1 MPAVSPKGWSPV
13 KATFRSSLFLA
24 LCLLVALAGCAP
36 QATPAPASGSSA
48 PTEGSPYKI
57 GFVVSVTG
65 GASFLGEP
73 QRDTA
78 VMLQEQLDAAGGV
91 VGPDGVRH
99 PVQILIHDTEG
110 TGDVA
115 VPVTKK
121 LIDDDQVVAI
131 VGPSTSPE
139 SMALIP
145 IVQEAKVPNISL
157 ASSSAIVKPVG
168 ERYWVFKVAQSNEHT
183 APWQVRYVAAKG
195 IERVAN
201 IYVNNAYGEDGAEAI
216 RKTAEEEG
224 IEIVLEE
231 TFDAADTD
239 MTAQIT
245 KIRASNAE
253 AVLVTAIPPAA
264 AVFSKQYCELG
275 IDLLLLH
282 NSGVAMK
289 SFIDLAG
296 EANVEGVIFPM
307 GKLVAADALGDDDPQ
322 KAVLQRFVADFGTST
337 GNPPS
342 TFAAHAW
349 DAIQIIAAGLATLPD
364 GLTIEEQRAQLRDAI
379 ESTQGFVGVDGV
391 FNLSAEDHVGLSTDD
406 VVLARI
412 TNGDWEY
419 FPPDKW

>member
-1 MPAVSPKGWSPV
+1 MP
-13 KATFRSSLFLA
+13 TTLRSSLILA
-24 LCLLVALAGCAP
+24 VCLVFVLAGCAP
-36 QATPAPASGSSA
+36 PSATPVPSSGDSPGDVGAPYA
-48 PTEGSPYKI
+48 I
-57 GFVVSVTG
+57 GVAVSVTG

-78 VMLQEQLDAAGGV
+78 VMLQKQLDAQGGV

-99 PVQILIHDTEG
+99 PVQLLIHDTEG
-110 TGDVA
+110 KGDVA

-121 LIDDDQVVAI
+121 LIDDEKVVAI

-145 IVQEAKVPNISL
+145 VVQEAEVPMISL
-157 ASSSAIVKPVG
+157 ASSSAIVKPVS
-168 ERYWVFKVAQSNEHT
+168 ERFWVFKVAQSNEHT

-195 IERVAN
+195 LERVAN
-201 IYVNNAYGEDGAEAI
+201 LYVNDAYGEDGAEAI
-216 RKTAEEEG
+216 RRTAAEEG
-224 IEIVLEE
+224 IAIVLEE
-231 TFDAADTD
+231 TFDASDTD

-245 KIRASNAE
+245 KIKASDAQ

-264 AVFSKQYCELG
+264 AVFTKQYRELG
-275 IDLLLLH
+275 LDLPLLH

-296 EANVEGVIFPM
+296 EANAEGVIFPM
-307 GKLVAADALGDDDPQ
+307 GKLVAADALDDDDPQ
-322 KAVLQRFVADFGTST
+322 KAVLQQFVADYGTDT

-349 DAIQIIAAGLATLPD
+349 DAIQIITAGLATLPD
-364 GLTIEEQRAQLRDAI
+364 GLSIEEQRAQLRDAI

-391 FNLSAEDHVGLSTDD
+391 FSLSAEDHVGLSTDD

-412 TNGDWEY
+412 TGGDWEY
-419 FPPDKW
+419 FPQEKW

>member
-1 MPAVSPKGWSPV
+1 MPAIV
-13 KATFRSSLFLA
+13 RSSLFLT
-24 LCLLVALAGCAP
+24 LCLLFVVAGCAP
-36 QATPAPASGSSA
+36 QATPAPTAAPSEPSGESPGA
-48 PTEGSPYKI
+48 PYKI
-57 GFVVSVTG
+57 GVVVSVTG
-65 GASFLGEP
+65 GASTLGEP

-78 VMLQEQLDAAGGV
+78 IMLQKQLDAQGGV

-99 PVQILIHDTEG
+99 PVQLLIHDTEG
-110 TGDVA
+110 KGDVA
-115 VPVTKK
+115 VPITKK
-121 LIDDDQVVAI
+121 LINDDQVVAI

-145 IVQEAKVPNISL
+145 VVQEAKVPNISL
-157 ASSSAIVKPVG
+157 ASSGDIVKPVA

-195 IERVAN
+195 MKRIAN
-201 IYVNNAYGEDGAEAI
+201 VYVNNAYGEDGAAAI
-216 RKTAEEEG
+216 RRTAEEEG
-224 IEIVLEE
+224 IEIALEE
-231 TFDAADTD
+231 TFDAADSD

-245 KIRASNAE
+245 KIRASDAE

-264 AVFSKQYCELG
+264 AVFTKQYRELG
-275 IDLLLLH
+275 LDLPLLH

-289 SFIDLAG
+289 SFIELAG
-296 EANVEGVIFPM
+296 EANAEGVIFPM
-307 GKLVAADALGDDDPQ
+307 GKLVAADALSDDDPQ
-322 KAVLQRFVADFGTST
+322 KAVLQRFVTDYGTDT

-349 DAIQIIAAGLATLPD
+349 DAIQIIAASLATLPD

-379 ESTQGFVGVDGV
+379 ESTEGFVGVDGV
-391 FNLSAEDHVGLSTDD
+391 FNLSSDDHVGLSTND

-419 FPPDKW
+419 LPPDRW

>member
-1 MPAVSPKGWSPV
+1 MP
-13 KATFRSSLFLA
+13 TTLRSSLILA
-24 LCLLVALAGCAP
+24 ICLGFVLAGCVP
-36 QATPAPASGSSA
+36 QSATPVPASDAFSGELGA
-48 PTEGSPYKI
+48 PYAI
-57 GFVVSVTG
+57 GVAVSVTG

-78 VMLQEQLDAAGGV
+78 VMLQKQLDAQGGV

-99 PVQILIHDTEG
+99 PLKLLIHDTEG
-110 TGDVA
+110 KGDVA

-121 LIDDDQVVAI
+121 LIDDEKVVAI
-131 VGPSTSPE
+131 IGPSTSPE

-145 IVQEAKVPNISL
+145 VVQEAEVPMISL
-157 ASSSAIVKPVG
+157 ASSSAIVQPVSD
-168 ERYWVFKVAQSNEHT
+168 RFWVFKVAQSNEHT

-201 IYVNNAYGEDGAEAI
+201 LYVNDAYGEDGAEAI
-216 RKTAEEEG
+216 RRTADEEG
-224 IEIVLEE
+224 VEIVLEE
-231 TFDAADTD
+231 TFDATDTD

-245 KIRASNAE
+245 KIRASDAQ

-264 AVFSKQYCELG
+264 AVFTKQYRELG
-275 IDLLLLH
+275 VDLPLLH

-307 GKLVAADALGDDDPQ
+307 GKLVAADALTDHDPQ
-322 KAVLQRFVADFGTST
+322 KAVLQQFVSDYGTDT

-364 GLTIEEQRAQLRDAI
+364 GLTVEEQRAQLRDAI

-391 FNLSAEDHVGLSTDD
+391 FNLSPEDHVGLSTDD

-412 TNGDWEY
+412 TGGDWEY
-419 FPPDKW
+419 FPPEAW